1 MTVYR
6 ILSLLCA
13 AFVLILGGIYLTVG
27 DASLSYV
34 LPLCAIA
41 FWGVAA
47 LQYADTRAAGAKGI
61 LAILPALATSLV
73 AAFATLGALVYI
85 IK

>member
-1 MTVYR
+1 MTLFR
-6 ILSLLCA
+6 LLSLLCA
-13 AFVLILGGIYLTVG
+13 LAVLILGGVYLTVG
-27 DASLSYV
+27 DTSLPYV

-47 LQYADTRAAGAKGI
+47 LQYVDTRAAGAKGI
-61 LAILPALATSLV
+61 LAILPALATALV
-73 AAFATLGALVYI
+73 AAFATLGALIYI